1 MNPIPGC
8 KDTGGRAKLLGT
20 RGVLFQKRWIP
31 TKRWFLKSANFHEN
45 HWVLDI
51 FCCFSGNKRSQ
62 AISRSGWPSRI
73 VESSDLRSSCS
84 EPTFTPA
91 PGDDKVWKYADG
103 TAKGTD
109 VGIPFFESSDG
120 SDFFAIFGVTP
131 KKTIIYRWYLSII
144 SVVIG

>member
-1 MNPIPGC
+1 MSFGC
-8 KDTGGRAKLLGT
+8 FC
-20 RGVLFQKRWIP
+20 GVFQATNGLRQFP
-31 TKRWFLKSANFHEN
+31 E
-45 HWVLDI
+45 LD
-51 FCCFSGNKRSQ
+51 G
-62 AISRSGWPSRI
+62 PSRI
-73 VESSDLRSSCS
+73 VGSSDLRSSCS

-131 KKTIIYRWYLSII
+131 KKAIIYR
-144 SVVIG
+144 